1 MLLPSIL
8 PSRKRKFL
16 KKWQSSL
23 LFLRQV
29 MIPTLI
35 VIFLELCEI
44 WIEKKANLWVRV
56 ARNRNTLILNH
67 KHDYVNYIIIIIFF
81 KTFPHLNLFLSLLSF
96 SIIISLTCTSANL
109 QRSKIW
115 RDFFQLALSVMFFSK
130 TSFFFHCLYIVWSWS
145 TFPFTTEQIL
155 NSRSKHKCKLW
166 RRSTRWA
173 FRNMWG

>member
-29 MIPTLI
+29 MIPTLM

-96 SIIISLTCTSANL
+96 SIITSLTCTSANL

-130 TSFFFHCLYIVWSWS
+130 TSFFFTVC
-145 TFPFTTEQIL
+145 IL
-155 NSRSKHKCKLW
+155 FEADQLFRLLVSK
-166 RRSTRWA
+166 
-173 FRNMWG
+173 F

>member
-56 ARNRNTLILNH
+56 ARNRNTLVMNH

-96 SIIISLTCTSANL
+96 SIITSLTCTSANL

-115 RDFFQLALSVMFFSK
+115 RVFFGLLSLSCFSVK
-130 TSFFFHCLYIVWSWS
+130 PVFLFSLFVYCL
-145 TFPFTTEQIL
+145 
-155 NSRSKHKCKLW
+155 KLINF
-166 RRSTRWA
+166 SV
-173 FRNMWG
+173 N

>member
-44 WIEKKANLWVRV
+44 WIEKKSKLILWVRV
-56 ARNRNTLILNH
+56 ARNRNTLIMNH
-67 KHDYVNYIIIIIFF
+67 KRDYVNYIYIFF
-81 KTFPHLNLFLSLLSF
+81 QNF
-96 SIIISLTCTSANL
+96 SPP
-109 QRSKIW
+109 KP
-115 RDFFQLALSVMFFSK
+115 
-130 TSFFFHCLYIVWSWS
+130 
-145 TFPFTTEQIL
+145 FPFPF
-155 NSRSKHKCKLW
+155 K
-166 RRSTRWA
+166 
-173 FRNMWG
+173 F

>member
-56 ARNRNTLILNH
+56 ARNRNTLIMNH

-81 KTFPHLNLFLSLLSF
+81 KTFRHLNLFLSLLRF
-96 SIIISLTCTSANL
+96 SIITSLTCASANL

-115 RDFFQLALSVMFFSK
+115 RVFFGLLSLSCFSVK
-130 TSFFFHCLYIVWSWS
+130 PVFFHCMYIVWSWS
-145 TFPFTTEQIL
+145 TFLLTSEQIL

>member
-1 MLLPSIL
+1 MT
-8 PSRKRKFL
+8 KFL
-16 KKWQSSL
+16 TVPKTGNDPNINGYLFRAVWDLNWKKSK
-23 LFLRQV
+23 FLSEG
-29 MIPTLI
+29 T
-35 VIFLELCEI
+35 
-44 WIEKKANLWVRV
+44 KKQKY
-56 ARNRNTLILNH
+56 LNN
-67 KHDYVNYIIIIIFF
+67 KHDYVNYIIIIIFP
-81 KTFPHLNLFLSLLSF
+81 KTFPHLNLFLSLLRF
-96 SIIISLTCTSANL
+96 SIITSLTCTSANL

-145 TFPFTTEQIL
+145 TFLFTSEQIL